1 MIIRPATA
9 ADTEAMA
16 ALYAHHVLHGVA
28 TFEETPPSAG
38 EMAARLQAVQALGL
52 PWLAAEEDGRLLG
65 YAYAGPYRHRSAYRY
80 AAETSIYVAADAL
93 RRGVGRALLQQV
105 IEDCEALGLR
115 QLLGVIGDSA
125 NAGSVGLHRS
135 LGFEPIGTLPA
146 VGYKHGRWVDVV
158 FMQKPL
164 NGGSASDPEGA
175 GLAL

>member
-9 ADTEAMA
+9 ADAEAMA
-16 ALYAHHVLHGVA
+16 AIYAHHVLHGVA
-28 TFEETPPSAG
+28 TFEETPPTAG
-38 EMAARLQAVQALGL
+38 EMASRLQAVQALGL
-52 PWLAAEEDGRLLG
+52 PWLAAEEDGRILG
-65 YAYAGPYRHRSAYRY
+65 YAYAGAYRHRSAYRY
-80 AAETSIYVAADAL
+80 TAETSIYVAADAL
-93 RRGVGRALLQQV
+93 RRGVGRALLQRV

-146 VGYKHGRWVDVV
+146 VGYKHGRWIDVV

-164 NGGSASDPEGA
+164 NGGSTNDPEGK